1 MNYQGDA
8 NVFPNGISLS
18 ADIGTVQA
26 LRIQGIDMS
35 TGVGTVDIQAGGNVF
50 VNATENG
57 LQTAIGLVEE
67 IITVDVFVAGLSA
80 TIQPGL
86 LDANPDANVIGQSL
100 STNINGV
107 TIDDLGLI
115 GSGWGRELWGSM
127 VWGDAYSVQTGS
139 VSAQTAINGVTTQ
152 ANADVEV
159 QGQSLSITTGNELP
173 EADANVF
180 PNGISLS
187 ADIGTVQALRIQG
200 IDMSTGVGTVD
211 IQAGGNVFVNATE
224 NGLQTTVSGDTFVFT
239 NYIEEVNGVSTQI
252 NIGNETVQA
261 NANVDVTGNS
271 LTTEIGDEFAFT
283 DVTVAVEGQQL
294 ATFIGNETAFTD
306 VTVELTGQSIT
317 GAVGDITPVSI
328 YSVTGISLTANIG
341 SVTVQANA
349 DVDVTGI
356 SLTTAIG
363 SPRITAWA
371 EVDTGT
377 DVTWTEVD
385 LAA

>member
-1 MNYQGDA
+1 
-8 NVFPNGISLS
+8 
-18 ADIGTVQA
+18 
-26 LRIQGIDMS
+26 
-35 TGVGTVDIQAGGNVF
+35 
-50 VNATENG
+50 
-57 LQTAIGLVEE
+57 
-67 IITVDVFVAGLSA
+67 
-80 TIQPGL
+80 
-86 LDANPDANVIGQSL
+86 
-100 STNINGV
+100 
-107 TIDDLGLI
+107 
-115 GSGWGRELWGSM
+115 M

-224 NGLQTTVSGDTFVFT
+224 NGLQTALGLAEEIIAVEVFVD
-239 NYIEEVNGVSTQI
+239 GLSLSA
-252 NIGNETVQA
+252 NIGNEDTFG
-261 NANVDVTGNS
+261 NADVDVTGIG
-271 LTTEIGDEFAFT
+271 LTTGIEGVDIDLNTPVDVTGQQLTTAIGNEEAFT
-283 DVTVAVEGQQL
+283 DVV
-294 ATFIGNETAFTD
+294 
-306 VTVELTGQSIT
+306 VELTGVSLSTNI
-317 GAVGDITPVSI
+317 GNITPVST
-328 YSVTGISLTANIG
+328 YDVTGNLIQTAING
-341 SVTVQANA
+341 VTTQANA
-349 DVDVTGI
+349 DVNVTGI

-363 SPRITAWA
+363 SPNIVAWA

-377 DVTWTEVD
+377 EVTWTEVD